1 MRTEKNDHSI
11 HKFLANCNLVGY
23 NNLPVEGWIPV
34 KFHLNSFDYG
44 RMLLCQE
51 KWLIEQVKAQKVV
64 TLSKQWNLLFK
75 K

>member
-1 MRTEKNDHSI
+1 MRTGKNDHSI

-51 KWLIEQVKAQKVV
+51 K
-64 TLSKQWNLLFK
+64 
-75 K
+75 